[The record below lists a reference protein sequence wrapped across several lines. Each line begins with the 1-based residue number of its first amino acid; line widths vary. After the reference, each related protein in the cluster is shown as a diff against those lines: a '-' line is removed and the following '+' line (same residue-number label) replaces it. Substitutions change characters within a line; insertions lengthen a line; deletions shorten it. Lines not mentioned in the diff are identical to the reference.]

1 MEGVGDEVEDKLSP
15 VIEMLRQY
23 LMNISE
29 SGSDRN
35 LVDQG
40 KWQIQVISMYLAFYI
55 DRFRAA

>member
-40 KWQIQVISMYLAFYI
+40 K
-55 DRFRAA
+55 